1 MLSILIP
8 TYNYDCFSLVKELKK
23 QADTL
28 QFDYEIL
35 VQDDCSSLFIEENSK
50 INLLDKCSF
59 NINSS
64 NLGRTNNRLTLVN
77 KSSFELLLFLDSDV
91 FPKDGNFLK
100 KYISEFSKSK
110 IDVVFGGIVY
120 KEQKPEINEILR
132 WVYGKERE
140 SLTVCKRLKKPYK
153 TVFTSNLLI
162 KKNIYRELL
171 FNTNLC
177 NYGYEDFVIS
187 QELKSKNIL
196 IHHIDN
202 PVFHLNLETSAIF
215 LDKIQVSL
223 QNLKIISLKKSNYK
237 DDSQLLYVY
246 NFVKKVHLTK
256 FINFIFNSFK
266 IKMENHLLSNN
277 PKIIILDLYKLGYY
291 CKINLE

>member
-23 QADTL
+23 QADAL
-28 QFDYEIL
+28 QFEYEIL

-50 INLLDKCSF
+50 INALEKCSF
-59 NINSS
+59 NINST

-77 KSSFELLLFLDSDV
+77 KSSYDLLLFLDSDV
-91 FPKDGNFLK
+91 FPKDDDFLK
-100 KYISEFSKSK
+100 NYLSELSKSSFNV
-110 IDVVFGGIVY
+110 IFGGIIY

-171 FNTNLC
+171 FNTDLC
-177 NYGYEDFVIS
+177 NYGYEDFVIA
-187 QELKSKNIL
+187 QELKSKNI
-196 IHHIDN
+196 IIQHIDN
-202 PVFHLNLETSAIF
+202 PVFHLNLETSSIF
-215 LDKIQVSL
+215 LNKIQISL
-223 QNLKIISLKKSNYK
+223 QNLKIISLKKSNYE
-237 DDSQLLYVY
+237 DDNQLLYVY
-246 NFVKKVHLTK
+246 NFVKKIHITRV
-256 FINFIFNSFK
+256 INFFFNNFK
-266 IKMENHLLSNN
+266 TKMENHLLSKS